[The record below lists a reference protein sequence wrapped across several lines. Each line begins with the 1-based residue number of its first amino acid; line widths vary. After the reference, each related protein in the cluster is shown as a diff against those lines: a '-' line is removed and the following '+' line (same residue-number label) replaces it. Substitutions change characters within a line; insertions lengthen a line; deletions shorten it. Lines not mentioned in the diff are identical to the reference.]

1 MKTSSAKLAGFSN
14 LSHAGKSS
22 AIIILYFFD
31 LKFLI
36 QPSLYVCDR
45 RWNLSLGPFREEII
59 RILLIL
65 EILTKKKVMGKKMV
79 ERVDISLIPKV

>member
-45 RWNLSLGPFREEII
+45 RWNLSLGPFREKII
-59 RILLIL
+59 RILLIFVNL
-65 EILTKKKVMGKKMV
+65 NRKKIMGKKMV